1 MKSSV
6 KVINDPVYGFISI
19 PDVLLLEILDQSVV
33 QRLRRIRQMGLAHL
47 VYPGAH
53 HSRLLHALGAM
64 HLAFRTLQSFRDK
77 GVSFSDEERL
87 ALMAAI
93 LLHDVGHGPFSH
105 ALEGGLIPETSHEQ
119 LSQDIIQHLIPMP
132 PDIKEMTLSML
143 RGTYPTPWF
152 NDMVA
157 SQLDMDR
164 LDYLARDSFFT
175 GVSEGVIGAERILS
189 LLTVKD
195 GRLAIEEKGIYS
207 IEKFLI
213 ARHLM
218 YWQVY
223 LHKTVLSAEFH
234 LLLILR
240 RIRKLWE
247 SGIPPVLPPHL
258 KKLLEARTMNER
270 LEAFARMDDTDI
282 SYAVKWWAEEAEDDW
297 LKDLSRRLVN
307 RKLFKTFILETQ
319 IPEARIAE
327 LRSFIDTTL
336 GSGAY
341 EYYMMTGTLANLFY
355 NAATK
360 PILILNKKD
369 ALVPAEEASST
380 IRALA
385 ENVRQVKYYLL
396 LPDFAAEGFKL

>member
-1 MKSSV
+1 MRSSV
-6 KVINDPVYGFISI
+6 KVINDPVYGFISL
-19 PDVLLLEILDQSVV
+19 PDPLLLEILDQPVV

-53 HSRLLHALGAM
+53 HSRLLHALGAL
-64 HLAFRTLQSFRDK
+64 HLASRTLQSFRDK
-77 GVSFSDEERL
+77 GIFFSDEERL
-87 ALMAAI
+87 ALLAAI

-105 ALEGGLIPETSHEQ
+105 ALEGGLIPEASHEK
-119 LSQDIIQHLIPMP
+119 LSEAIIQHLIPMP
-132 PDIKEMTLSML
+132 SPIKEMTLSML
-143 RGTYPTPWF
+143 RGSYSTPWF

-189 LLTVKD
+189 LLTVIN

-234 LLLILR
+234 LLLILKR
-240 RIRKLWE
+240 FRTLWE
-247 SGIPPVLPPHL
+247 NGCPQVLPHNL
-258 KKLLEARTMNER
+258 RKLLEARSEYER

-282 SYAVKWWAEEAEDDW
+282 SYAVKWWAEEAADPW
-297 LKDLSRRLVN
+297 LKDLSRRLMN
-307 RKLFKTFILETQ
+307 RQLFKTLMLNSPPPPETVGN
-319 IPEARIAE
+319 I
-327 LRSFIDTTL
+327 RSKIQEKL
-336 GSGAY
+336 GVGADAFY
-341 EYYMMTGTLANLFY
+341 FMTDSLKNPFY
-355 NAATK
+355 NPTQN
-360 PILILNKKD
+360 PILIVKKNGE
-369 ALVPAEEASST
+369 LLPAEEASAT
-380 IRALA
+380 IKALA
-385 ENVRQVKYYLL
+385 ENVRQEKYFLL
-396 LPDFAAEGFKL
+396 LPDFVTEELRL